1 MSKRILSFGGGLQTT
16 AMAILVA
23 QGKLEIDEA
32 VFADT
37 GAEKPETYW
46 YMENY
51 IKQIMPI
58 TILPAE
64 NGGLKSY
71 CEKYRIIPSVVDKWC
86 TRIFKVERLDAY
98 CGDAIQLIGFSTDEI
113 KRSENQKLFGKQF
126 PLIEM
131 GISSTD
137 CVHIIRDYGFPIPL
151 KSSCYFCASQRMTE
165 YNWLKIHH
173 RDLFDDALRLEAL
186 LYERNPEYKDRTGL
200 LCGKPLWKH
209 AEGIQFEIPMLSEK
223 EYSCWSGHCGH

>member
-1 MSKRILSFGGGLQTT
+1 MKKILSFGGGLQTT
-16 AMAILVA
+16 AMAILVV

-46 YMENY
+46 YMEYY
-51 IKQIMPI
+51 IKQLLDVR
-58 TILPAE
+58 ILPSE
-64 NGGLKSY
+64 NGGLKAY

-86 TRIFKVERLDAY
+86 TRIFKVERLNAY

-113 KRSENQKLFGKQF
+113 RRSENPKLVGKQF

-131 GISSTD
+131 GISSSD
-137 CVHIIRDYGFPIPL
+137 CVRIIQDYGFPVPL

-165 YNWLKIHH
+165 WNWLKIQHP
-173 RDLFDDALRLEAL
+173 DLFQDALRLESL
-186 LYERNPEYKDRTGL
+186 LYERKPEYRERTGL
-200 LCGKPLWKH
+200 LMGQPLWKH
-209 AEGIQFEIPMLSEK
+209 AEGVQYEIPMLSEE